1 MKTSSVNKNTTDEKT
16 EGERRGQLF
25 LLNLQKIIF
34 NLSYCKN
41 LILGLKEENN
51 LKKGLIEDEFN
62 IEPLQPAEKL
72 CCTDEQYISCVVN
85 VDKDSNY
92 STSQVIKNF
101 SFSF

>member
-1 MKTSSVNKNTTDEKT
+1 MKKQKV
-16 EGERRGQLF
+16 RRGQLF

-62 IEPLQPAEKL
+62 IEPLQPAEKF
-72 CCTDEQYISCVVN
+72 CTDEQYISCVVN

-92 STSQVIKNF
+92 STSQVIKIFLFLFKYKNPTF
-101 SFSF
+101 N